1 MKLQLSRQAKMD
13 RDELIVRAFRRL
25 YEPLCGYIRKRTG
38 DIADIEDMVQ
48 DVFLSLLSSDRIFT
62 QQSVAK
68 YAYAC
73 ARNRVMDYFRHR
85 ACTDRAAEYFSNLCC
100 VTQNE
105 GGNLFD
111 AGLFAGIEGRV
122 LAGTGEKGCEV
133 YLLAVYAGL
142 SAKEIAARMEISE
155 RTAENHLQR
164 VRGRVREEIRKVI

>member
-1 MKLQLSRQAKMD
+1 MKRQLSRQAKMD

-73 ARNRVMDYFRHR
+73 ARNRVMDYF
-85 ACTDRAAEYFSNLCC
+85 
-100 VTQNE
+100 
-105 GGNLFD
+105 
-111 AGLFAGIEGRV
+111 
-122 LAGTGEKGCEV
+122 
-133 YLLAVYAGL
+133 L
-142 SAKEIAARMEISE
+142 SLIHI
-155 RTAENHLQR
+155 
-164 VRGRVREEIRKVI
+164 